1 MKFLY
6 PSLLQAGN
14 IIDSHNSFN
23 LIVRKNDTITH
34 NKNIKTFEC
43 SYVNTIMIKLY
54 LTDIQK
60 CIIQKWM
67 NDCIDIYNITN
78 NYIKEHYT
86 NDNTIINFIKLRK
99 LLEDDIKNICSV
111 NKLNKHTGDYAVKHC
126 VEMYKSALSNHKK
139 DFTKFNIR
147 NLDKTRRKKN
157 IMIEPNNVSKRKNS
171 IFVTILKEVVSSLP
185 LNTITQNSI
194 LQYDSYKKTYIIISP
209 KNITVN
215 KTVNQ
220 YKRCGID
227 IGVRTFLTVY
237 SNEEC
242 LEVGTNNNGII
253 DKAHKKL
260 DSINSNYDKR
270 YINKKTKENAYIKYY
285 DKIRNKI
292 MDVHNKTARM
302 LLTNYSEIVIGNVST
317 KDMISNI
324 KGDLRKITKRRLMKL
339 SHYRFRMKL
348 ISMSKKFDSLII
360 ETDEYMTS
368 KTCCNCKNVKQDLGS
383 SKVYE
388 CNKCKMVL
396 DRDINASINIY
407 KNENLRQ

>member
-23 LIVRKNDTITH
+23 LIVRKNDTITP

-43 SYVNTIMIKLY
+43 SYINTIMIKLS
-54 LTDIQK
+54 LTDKQK
-60 CIIQKWM
+60 SIIQTWM

-99 LLEDDIKNICSV
+99 LLEDDIKNISSV